1 MKRRSSDAAM
11 RGTDGGNLLQGEKG
25 ADKVRRAPSEI
36 PTRVVEIREEHFQ
49 TPRHTPFILL
59 L

>member
-11 RGTDGGNLLQGEKG
+11 RGTDGGYLLQEKG
-25 ADKVRRAPSEI
+25 ADKVRRDA
-36 PTRVVEIREEHFQ
+36 TRDPDARVEVREERFQ